1 MPWPKSR
8 SGASCQGWW
17 VRQCNSP
24 RHPDHREKYVA
35 LGDQDLAGFR
45 CDPRAG
51 VVRRRVLVISAG
63 LNKRRL
69 WEIWRAL
76 LRARSI
82 ENLALVV
89 LDPEHGRTWRSRLA
103 FVAVI
108 GGDSC
113 KRARSGMARG
123 RGQPRSHSAEKR
135 LLISHGRNTMAVRE
149 QSRSTGTTGSAAEL
163 AGYMP
168 P

>member
-1 MPWPKSR
+1 M
-8 SGASCQGWW
+8 
-17 VRQCNSP
+17 
-24 RHPDHREKYVA
+24 
-35 LGDQDLAGFR
+35 GDQDLAFR

-51 VVRRRVLVISAG
+51 VVRRRVLVISAD

-89 LDPEHGRTWRSRLA
+89 LDPEHGRTWQSRLA

-108 GGDSC
+108 GGAPL
-113 KRARSGMARG
+113 RERG
-123 RGQPRSHSAEKR
+123 PAWPVV
-135 LLISHGRNTMAVRE
+135 AVGVDRIP
-149 QSRSTGTTGSAAEL
+149 L
-163 AGYMP
+163 KKDC
-168 P
+168 